1 MAVPARQHQ
10 LPIFARP
17 PRTWTQTLNG
27 FLFFMLF
34 IPGCLMVHGFQLIFL
49 LPLKLFPS
57 SPRAGKLYDEGIRY
71 TKGSFATL
79 MSE

>member
-1 MAVPARQHQ
+1 MTVLARQHQ

-17 PRTWTQTLNG
+17 RRTWAQTLNA

-34 IPGCLMVHGFQLIFL
+34 IPGCLMVHAFQLIFL

-57 SPRAGKLYDEGIRY
+57 SSRAAKLYDEGIRY